1 MRSLSCAPLLKD
13 FFHDLTIDHMQQETD
28 KFIEGVESNIGNVR
42 QLIYDNTTPYHFYF
56 SAFGENDD
64 MDDPLFH
71 MEMK

>member
-1 MRSLSCAPLLKD
+1 
-13 FFHDLTIDHMQQETD
+13 MQQETD